1 MNDFFTSETLPMDC
15 RTSSAT
21 IQSIC
26 IKNNTM
32 RRGLLT
38 SNERK
43 YPEAY
48 EFQIYPLKQSRISI
62 VFIPKARQ
70 KASPLGT

>member
-1 MNDFFTSETLPMDC
+1 MNDFFTSETLSMHC
-15 RTSSAT
+15 CTSSAT

-26 IKNNTM
+26 KKNNTM
-32 RRGLLT
+32 IMGLLT

-43 YPEAY
+43 YPEEY

-62 VFIPKARQ
+62 AFIPKARQ
-70 KASPLGT
+70 KTSPLGT